1 MSTLTLALPLVRP
14 TVATEFDYAMSS
26 DGRTVSGHGTA
37 PLALLPQAELLV
49 LAVPARALSWHRAAL
64 PPVSSSRL
72 RAALDGLLEERLLD
86 DATLMAYALVPDRL
100 ADGQTLVA
108 VYDKA
113 WMRAV
118 LEFFEQA
125 RRPAS
130 RVVPEFAP
138 EPPQPDG
145 VWRVHVTGP
154 AYDAALVLRE
164 SEGVTCLP
172 LATAPAVIAAR
183 MAQAEQLDIRA
194 EPLVAELAEQVL
206 GRAVAVQ
213 TKAQGLVEA
222 SQCRWDL
229 TQFELSLTGHGRIAR
244 RWREQASALWR
255 APSLRATRWGA
266 LALLLVNLVG
276 LNGWA
281 WRLDAAAQDKQAQVK
296 SLLTRTF
303 PKVRTIVD
311 APLQMQRELTVLRQ
325 ASGGLGG
332 DDMESMVSALGSGLP
347 AASHASALDFAPG
360 QLTARGIDLTDA
372 QFDALRSKLVAA
384 GYSVQREAD
393 RLVLRMA
400 ERT

>member
-1 MSTLTLALPLVRP
+1 MPTLTLALSLVRP
-14 TVATEFDYAMSS
+14 TVTTEFDYAMSS

-37 PLALLPQAELLV
+37 PLALLPEAELLV

-64 PPVSSSRL
+64 PPVSSNRL

-86 DATLMAYALVPDRL
+86 DAALMAYALVPDRL

-118 LEFFEQA
+118 LDFFEQA
-125 RRPAS
+125 KRPAS
-130 RVVPEFAP
+130 RVVPEFTPDPA
-138 EPPQPDG
+138 EPGG
-145 VWRVHVTGP
+145 VLRMHVTGP
-154 AYDAALVLRE
+154 AHDAGLVLRE
-164 SEGVTCLP
+164 PEGVTYLP

-213 TKAQGLVEA
+213 PKAQGLVDA

-229 TQFELSLTGHGRIAR
+229 TQFELSLTGHGRMAR
-244 RWREQASALWR
+244 RWRQQASALWR

-276 LNGWA
+276 LNAWA
-281 WRLDAAAQDKQAQVK
+281 WRLDAAAKDKQAQVR

-325 ASGGLGG
+325 GSGGLGG

-347 AASHASALDFAPG
+347 AASYASGLDFAPG